1 MNIFKKIADN
11 TEAGLVNRAKAGDKL
26 ALNDLLRMNKDLI
39 DIKVHNYRKA
49 PVPGAA
55 VEGEAFNLFLLALDK
70 YSTASGASFRTY
82 LEHTLRG
89 LNRYVNSNKNIARVP
104 ENKFLRMRHFMSVR
118 SLLQAQYGRAPTVA
132 EISDEIGWS
141 RNDVFSMEQALKQR
155 DLSSLDHEDQGR
167 ATQLTSRMQ
176 ETAELLYS
184 SLSPAERQIY
194 DYSLGAHGKPVIPS
208 VVDLAKKTGL
218 STDQVYKIR
227 RTLTD
232 RIAENL

>member
-1 MNIFKKIADN
+1 MNILRKIADN
-11 TEAGLVNRAKAGDKL
+11 TEAGLVRRAQAGDKI
-26 ALNDLLRMNKDLI
+26 ALNDLIRMNKDLI
-39 DIKVHNYRKA
+39 DVKVYNYRKA

-55 VEGEAFNLFLLALDK
+55 VEGEAFNLFLLALEK
-70 YSTASGASFRTY
+70 YSPASGASFRTY

-118 SLLQAQYGRAPTVA
+118 SLLQAQYGRAPTVS
-132 EISDEIGWS
+132 EISDELGWS

-155 DLSSLDHEDQGR
+155 DLSSMDYEDQGK
-167 ATQLTSRMQ
+167 ATQLTSRMH

-184 SLSPAERQIY
+184 SLSPTERQIY
-194 DYSLGAHGKPVIPS
+194 DYSLGAHGKPIIHS
-208 VVDLAKKTGL
+208 VVDLSKKTGL

-227 RTLTD
+227 RSLTD